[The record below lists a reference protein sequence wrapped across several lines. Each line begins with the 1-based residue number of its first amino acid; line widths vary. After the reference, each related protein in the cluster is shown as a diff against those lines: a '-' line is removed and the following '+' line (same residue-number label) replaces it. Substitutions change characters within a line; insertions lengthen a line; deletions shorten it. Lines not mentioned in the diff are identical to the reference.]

1 MTSNELWELYCQ
13 KIEECEETHRT
24 EIEVGKIV
32 RAFVLSQ
39 QTALSQQNNKS
50 NGQNHRFESQ
60 I

>member
-1 MTSNELWELYCQ
+1 MYCQ

-24 EIEVGKIV
+24 EIEEGKIV
-32 RAFVLSQ
+32 RAFVRSQ

-50 NGQNHRFESQ
+50 DGSNHRFESQ

>member
-13 KIEECEETHRT
+13 KIGECEETHRT

-50 NGQNHRFESQ
+50 DGQNHRFESQ